1 MIVRFMMIHQLL
13 QPDMDPGVANTLC
26 SAHFDVGS
34 STTVADQG
42 EHHVWAFGVD
52 GDVQQKQLVFVGVSH
67 VEVIFD
73 ALYHCRVVK
82 KVVAS

>member
-1 MIVRFMMIHQLL
+1 MIVRLMIHQLL
-13 QPDMDPGVANTLC
+13 QPVDPGVANTLC

-52 GDVQQKQLVFVGVSH
+52 GDVQQKQLVFVGSH
-67 VEVIFD
+67 MLKSF
-73 ALYHCRVVK
+73 
-82 KVVAS
+82 